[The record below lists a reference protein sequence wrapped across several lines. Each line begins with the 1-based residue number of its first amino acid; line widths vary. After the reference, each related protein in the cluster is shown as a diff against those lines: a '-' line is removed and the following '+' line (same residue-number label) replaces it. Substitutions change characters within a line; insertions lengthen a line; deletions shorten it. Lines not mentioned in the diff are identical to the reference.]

1 MVWNLTLETLLRFQ
15 NYMIYPLSI
24 LVEASKAQ
32 VFISSLCLVAQL
44 IGNHVNSGA
53 FIYGSMSFL
62 DKCSTGLAIF
72 FIQGQTPSAG
82 DPSGIYYP
90 KVLVRWCGCLALVA
104 LALTASLIKSNVGQV
119 RR

>member
-1 MVWNLTLETLLRFQ
+1 
-15 NYMIYPLSI
+15 MIYPLSL

-44 IGNHVNSGA
+44 VGTHLETSA
-53 FIYGSMSFL
+53 FVYGSMSFL

-72 FIQGQTPSAG
+72 AIQSQAPRHHDSDDKDTSN
-82 DPSGIYYP
+82 YYP

-104 LALTASLIKSNVGQV
+104 IALTASLMRSKVGQL
-119 RR
+119 RRR